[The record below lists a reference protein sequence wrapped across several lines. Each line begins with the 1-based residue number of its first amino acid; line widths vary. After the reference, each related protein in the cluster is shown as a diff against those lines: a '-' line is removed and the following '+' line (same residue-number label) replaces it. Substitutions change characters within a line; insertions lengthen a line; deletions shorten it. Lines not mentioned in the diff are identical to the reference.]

1 MTEWRLVPVEPTP
14 EMEWAANNH
23 HSLPTAHEDHRISI
37 YRAMLAAAP
46 QPPAAQ
52 EPDAWLFQHE
62 ETGLTQCVDHQQVEW
77 GFERNNPRWQKIRPL
92 YVHPAPADDRVR
104 ELEEDRARLDWL
116 DSVNLHMN
124 ERNGSVYGWKYD
136 INHNRASLT
145 DHNLPAL
152 TIREAI
158 DCARFPEKAGE
169 IISAS
174 VKEGAR
180 RADFDRRFPGVSE
193 RARAALNGGK

>member
-1 MTEWRLVPVEPTP
+1 MT
-14 EMEWAANNH
+14 
-23 HSLPTAHEDHRISI
+23 S
-37 YRAMLAAAP
+37 AAP

-52 EPDAWLFQHE
+52 EADEEACIEDLRLQAFRTNDLGDREAYFEAASRWFQNRHFRR
-62 ETGLTQCVDHQQVEW
+62 L
-77 GFERNNPRWQKIRPL
+77 NA
-92 YVHPAPADDRVR
+92 HPAPADDRVR
-104 ELEEDRARLDWL
+104 ELEEDKERLDWL
-116 DSVNLHMN
+116 DAVNLRMN

-169 IISAS
+169 IIAAS

-180 RADFDRRFPGVSE
+180 RADFDRRFPGVRE
-193 RARAALNGGK
+193 RARAIADGGK